1 MKASTKK
8 NGHTHREL
16 TVRVLRQQGGVPY
29 EVERTI
35 CGECREI
42 ISERPLRRAAA

>member
-1 MKASTKK
+1 MKATAKTKD
-8 NGHTHREL
+8 HTHRQV

-29 EVERTI
+29 EFERTL
-35 CGECREI
+35 CGECREV

>member
-1 MKASTKK
+1 MKAAEDKK
-8 NGHTHREL
+8 GHTHRQV
-16 TVRVLRQQGGVPY
+16 TVHVLGQQGGVPY
-29 EVERTI
+29 EVERTL